1 MHCLHRFGQT
11 GMLDKRLINAILAM
25 YSLTMTKIFYRY
37 KINESDKAGNNYKM
51 LKQVLEN
58 SVVGSWGLDILPK
71 VHKSHDTNAA
81 LVYAGACK
89 NIHMNQKRLLI
100 SEKVEELICGVE
112 IEIQKE
118 SETYSDEKNKISD
131 TLINQIAI
139 LLEHMEW
146 QFILM
151 MFLSS
156 AENVSYIIE
165 KSNDK
170 VGSNIPGGFA
180 KTEKEASIYFQDGMA
195 DYSALNFINNLFF
208 YKENLVEFI
217 KMLFRALELQENPS
231 DIKKI
236 YDKVIEHDSG
246 FYNEIAKWHKKYG
259 GMVVPLYDTDLYYN
273 LIKRIAREQK
283 NQDSIAKEQ
292 VYDCFIVLLEE
303 IFVRLKEN
311 DEYYVEYEKFADIFT
326 ECPVIKKLKEPD
338 TIKRKIYTEFIW
350 ELINGNNVKTKE
362 ISMKNIMSSF

>member
-1 MHCLHRFGQT
+1 
-11 GMLDKRLINAILAM
+11 
-25 YSLTMTKIFYRY
+25 
-37 KINESDKAGNNYKM
+37 
-51 LKQVLEN
+51 
-58 SVVGSWGLDILPK
+58 
-71 VHKSHDTNAA
+71 
-81 LVYAGACK
+81 
-89 NIHMNQKRLLI
+89 
-100 SEKVEELICGVE
+100 
-112 IEIQKE
+112 
-118 SETYSDEKNKISD
+118 
-131 TLINQIAI
+131 
-139 LLEHMEW
+139 
-146 QFILM
+146 
-151 MFLSS
+151 
-156 AENVSYIIE
+156 
-165 KSNDK
+165 
-170 VGSNIPGGFA
+170 
-180 KTEKEASIYFQDGMA
+180 MA

-236 YDKVIEHDSG
+236 YDKVIEHDNG

-338 TIKRKIYTEFIW
+338 AIKRKIYTEFIW